1 MKSKSIIIMLAVSLV
16 TAIGFSFKVDQNKDL
31 IKTVELGPINQKMVG
46 EGKGL
51 FTSKCAMCHDLDAKK
66 VGPTLRT
73 VTKVRKPE
81 YIMNVLLNSSKMQKE
96 DATMKDL
103 VAKYNKV
110 PMPETGLNQ
119 AQARSVLEYLR
130 SVAK

>member
-1 MKSKSIIIMLAVSLV
+1 
-16 TAIGFSFKVDQNKDL
+16 
-31 IKTVELGPINQKMVG
+31 MVG

-81 YIMNVLLNSSKMQKE
+81 YIMNVLLNSAKMQKE

-119 AQARSVLEYLR
+119 VQARSVLEYLR

>member
-1 MKSKSIIIMLAVSLV
+1 MKQKSLLIFLTLSVV
-16 TAIGFSFKVDQNKDL
+16 TAVCFSFKVDQNKEL

-46 EGKGL
+46 EGKGI
-51 FTSKCAMCHDLDAKK
+51 FNSKCMMCHDLDQKK
-66 VGPTLRT
+66 VGPTLRS

-81 YIMNVLLNSSKMQKE
+81 YVMNVLLNSTKMQKE
-96 DATMKDL
+96 DPTMKDL

-119 AQARSVLEYLR
+119 TQARSVLEYLR